1 MAHVVHPAPAPRPA
15 LEVAD
20 ILRQCAGTYRDTH
33 RLSAQQQR
41 VVNALVSCRTAALG
55 GFKACCDHCGA
66 VTIQYASCRN
76 RHCPKCQT
84 LAQTRWVE
92 RQCADLL
99 DIGYWQFVF
108 TLPHELNP
116 IAQGNPAL
124 IYRLLFNAA
133 SKTLLEFG
141 RNPRWLGG
149 ELGITMVLHTWGQN
163 LGQHIHVHCIV
174 TDGALSPDRERWLTP
189 VRRGFLFPTA
199 ALSKVFRGK
208 YLDSLSAAHRR
219 GELRMPGDDGL
230 DDTFA
235 FECLRTSLQSNAWVV
250 YTKAPFAG
258 APNVLAYLGRY
269 THKSAIANH
278 RLVDFDAEHV
288 RFRWRDYAHGNKV
301 KVMTLDA
308 GEFNCPRPP
317 GLRYRLRP
325 HYAVRQRPP
334 HGTRTRHRCGAR
346 CARRR
351 PGPALS
357 RPRDPGRW
365 EVEGSERSVTQKRI
379 RGYRSLSYSVEPPGA
394 ENALCEHC
402 GNGRR
407 ATGFLPVP
415 GYRCAS
421 C

>member
-1 MAHVVHPAPAPRPA
+1 MAHAVHPAPGTRPA
-15 LEVAD
+15 LEVAR
-20 ILRQCAGTYRDTH
+20 ILREGADAYRQTH

-55 GFKACCDHCGA
+55 GFKSHCNHCGA

-99 DIGYWQFVF
+99 NIAHWHVVF

-116 IAQGNPAL
+116 LAQGNPAL

-163 LGQHIHVHCIV
+163 LGQHIHVHYIV

-189 VRRGFLFPTA
+189 PRRGFLFPKT

-208 YLDSLSAAHRR
+208 YLESLTAAHRC
-219 GELRMPGDDGL
+219 GELRMPSDDRL
-230 DDTFA
+230 DDTRA

-258 APNVLAYLGRY
+258 AANVVAYLGRY
-269 THKSAIANH
+269 THKTAIGNH
-278 RLVDFDAEHV
+278 RLVDFDGEHV
-288 RFRWRDYAHGNKV
+288 RFRWRDYAHGNKR
-301 KVMTLDA
+301 KVMRLDA
-308 GEFNCPRPP
+308 GEFVRRFLLHVLPRRFTRLRHYGVLANRGRARNLALCRALLEQPAAEPHEPETSQAMMLRLTGIDITVCRHCGVGTLNRILLLAPQFRAAVPLSRGRPP
-317 GLRYRLRP
+317 
-325 HYAVRQRPP
+325 
-334 HGTRTRHRCGAR
+334 
-346 CARRR
+346 
-351 PGPALS
+351 
-357 RPRDPGRW
+357 
-365 EVEGSERSVTQKRI
+365 
-379 RGYRSLSYSVEPPGA
+379 
-394 ENALCEHC
+394 
-402 GNGRR
+402 
-407 ATGFLPVP
+407 
-415 GYRCAS
+415 
-421 C
+421 